1 MNNDFKTQND
11 FQEQA
16 RIQAEAAVIKI
27 KCPRYYLANEL
38 EKLLE
43 IIENAYSEDIFKDP
57 EERQK
62 QIDFAHER
70 LFIFCK
76 AFVIGLKA
84 KSND

>member
-1 MNNDFKTQND
+1 MNNDLKHKND
-11 FQEQA
+11 FPEQT
-16 RIQAEAAVIKI
+16 RIQAEAAILKI
-27 KCPRYYLANEL
+27 KSPKYYLANEL

-43 IIENAYSEDIFKDP
+43 IIENAHSEDIFLDP
-57 EERQK
+57 EERKK